1 MTPDKD
7 TGHRPDTV
15 RTAYSLE
22 EASSLLGITPEAVR
36 KRLNRKTLE
45 GFKDEHKKWQVY
57 LPDKEPDTVRTKADT
72 VRTPSREIE
81 RMEAHID
88 DLQKQL
94 REYKKLLERRDQALE
109 RSQYLLA
116 MKEQRILELEA
127 PKEQRQSWWWR
138 IIRRE

>member
-15 RTAYSLE
+15 RTPYSLS
-22 EASSLLGITPEAVR
+22 EASELLGISPEAVR
-36 KRLNRKTLE
+36 KRIKRGTLKAK
-45 GFKDEHKKWQVY
+45 KDKGGSWRVFINEA
-57 LPDKEPDTVRTKADT
+57 DTVRTKADT

-116 MKEQRILELEA
+116 MKEQKILELEA
-127 PKEQRQSWWWR
+127 PKEQRPSWWQR
-138 IIRRE
+138 FTRRE